1 MTSSKINGL
10 TQGCLIFFLLVNL
23 IVYAGEGPTPELREA
38 DELVYEA
45 SFLEGEEKYNKLI
58 AALYIYEQLWNTSH
72 FSEGFNWNI
81 LEEIIKTK
89 PHEKISQGYFINFC
103 SDVEGLRIIYCFDKH
118 NLIDYSEDDIAPLL
132 GTILKRAALFEYKR
146 KEYFREAFEE
156 MAKSDYYWIMT
167 RYIEKYQSLAINIIL
182 SSAKRKLPIGAFSTK
197 HYQINKEDL
206 FQMCH
211 ILKCDALTKVLT
223 ENNII
228 SEKKTKVSYALS
240 EKRTKE

>member
-1 MTSSKINGL
+1 MFFLFNKAARSFIIL
-10 TQGCLIFFLLVNL
+10 FLLVNL
-23 IVYAGEGPTPELREA
+23 VVYAGEGPIPELREA
-38 DELVYEA
+38 DKLVREA
-45 SFLEGEEKYNKLI
+45 SFLEGEKKYNKLR
-58 AALYIYEQLWNTSH
+58 AALYIYGELWNTSH

-89 PHEKISQGYFINFC
+89 PHEKISQGCFIKFC

-146 KEYFREAFEE
+146 KEYFREAYEE

-167 RYIEKYQSLAINIIL
+167 SYIEKYQSLAINIIL
-182 SSAKRKLPIGAFSTK
+182 SSAKRKLPIGAFSTE

-228 SEKKTKVSYALS
+228 SEEKTKVSHALS